1 MADDFAFLHDGAVCE
16 FGPAEEVG
24 GVAATKSWNK
34 DDLCQVMEFPK
45 HPATKD
51 YLLQFKSLPGGQRLG
66 GKLAEAYEKLSE
78 DADLNADWLSLS
90 ARP

>member
-1 MADDFAFLHDGAVCE
+1 MQTSLRTEKTF
-16 FGPAEEVG
+16 
-24 GVAATKSWNK
+24 
-34 DDLCQVMEFPK
+34 CQVMEFPK

-78 DADLNADWLSLS
+78 DADLNADWLSL
-90 ARP
+90 PKP